1 MLLAVPP
8 RLKANIPLQS
18 SCSSLDPRR
27 VREFSTNHGGN
38 AHLCAC
44 GAQTAPSLFVC
55 LSRHNLWLWIID
67 SDGMIGTKK

>member
-18 SCSSLDPRR
+18 SFFSLDPQHA
-27 VREFSTNHGGN
+27 REFSANHGGN

-44 GAQTAPSLFVC
+44 GTQTAPSLFVC
-55 LSRHNLWLWIID
+55 LSRHNLWL
-67 SDGMIGTKK
+67 GLLTQME